1 MSCGRPMI
9 GTNVP
14 GIALQ
19 VKNGVNGFLVDVGN
33 IDETAD
39 RILKL
44 LENYGLREK
53 MGMESIKIVK
63 SRFEMSKGIDRH
75 YQLYR
80 RLIKEKTDL
89 RLEKIKLDDVSAIIT
104 DFDRTI
110 TDKPGLVDEVVIK
123 ELESLNKPL
132 FLVTGRDMKYIK
144 NLYKKHPVWDC
155 IIAENGS
162 CVYFPSSDRVW
173 R

>member
-44 LENYGLREK
+44 LENDELREK
-53 MGMESIKIVK
+53 MGMESIKITK

-75 YQLYR
+75 FQLYR
-80 RLIKEKTDL
+80 RLIKEKTDWS
-89 RLEKIKLDDVSAIIT
+89 LEKIRLDDVYAIIT

-110 TDKPGLVDEVVIK
+110 TDEPGAVDEAVLM

-132 FLVTGRDMKYIK
+132 FLVTGRDEKYVK
-144 NLYKKHPVWDC
+144 ELYKKYPIWDC
-155 IIAENGS
+155 VIAEN
-162 CVYFPSSDRVW
+162 
-173 R
+173 